1 VLTQPGLLGRQA
13 ELEAIDR
20 LVATTPESGG
30 VLVLRGEA
38 GIGKSALL
46 AEAVA
51 SASRAG
57 IGVLRVTGV
66 RTEAHLP
73 FAGLHQLLRPILAD
87 LDELPPPQRSAL
99 EAAFGLADGAS
110 TDPFLISLATLTL
123 LTDAA
128 AERPILAVVDDA
140 QWLDRPT
147 DEVLAFVARRLGSD
161 PVALLIA
168 ILDGQATSIEAAG
181 LPVLVL
187 QPLADGAARELLD
200 RGGHA
205 LAPAVRDRVI
215 REAGGN
221 PLALVELPA
230 ALPVELDGGA
240 SGTLP
245 VTARVER
252 AFAAKVVDLP
262 ATTSILL
269 LVAAVEDQGSVD
281 EILAA
286 GKVLGV
292 ADADIGSLTPALDA
306 GLLLFDD
313 GALRFRHP
321 LVRSAVLQRA
331 NAVDRCAAHN
341 ALAEV
346 VLDADR
352 VAWHRA
358 AAAIGPDEAVASL
371 LDAAAERADRR
382 SAIAVAAAALERAA
396 RLSSDGQARGTRLL
410 RAADRAYA
418 LGRPDIMA
426 RLLRDAEPLDIPTL
440 EDRRQA
446 WLRALELN
454 GPTTIR
460 EEAHIRQVADAA
472 ERAAAD
478 GDVDL
483 GMALLL
489 LAAARCWW
497 IDASPALRE
506 RLVEIAVA
514 IAPDPDDPRVLYV
527 LAASPSEHGTEVVA
541 RLRRWLA
548 STDPIEPDDARVL
561 ATTAMWI
568 GDLDTAR
575 ELFASSVAS
584 QRAQGRLGLV
594 ARTQV
599 LTGWSALHVGK
610 LSDVRPALDE
620 GLRLAEETSQQFIV
634 TTAHTALAQYHA
646 LRGDLDAGAVA
657 LVEAERVALETPAEG
672 LFANICH
679 AHGMLDLAAGRYEE
693 AFEFLRHIY
702 EPGDRGYHT
711 VVRSWV
717 VSDLVDAAI
726 PSGRA
731 GEASR
736 YLATLETD
744 PGLMASPWQRIST
757 AYARAVMAADGDD
770 ADAAETAFA
779 SALAPELQR
788 WPLPRARVLLAY
800 GSWLRRQRRVVESRG
815 PLRTARELFDAM
827 GVAWMG
833 ERARRELG
841 ASGEASRARGAYTL
855 DELTPQELQ
864 IARLAADG
872 LSNREIGERLY
883 LSHRTVGFHLYHVY
897 PKLGISSRAQLH
909 AALAG

>member
-1 VLTQPGLLGRQA
+1 LTQPALVGREA
-13 ELEAIDR
+13 ELEAIDH
-20 LVATTPESGG
+20 LVAMAPDSGG

-51 SASRAG
+51 AASRSG
-57 IGVLRVTGV
+57 VRVLRVTGI
-66 RTEAHLP
+66 RTEANLP
-73 FAGLHQLLRPILAD
+73 FAGLHQLLRPILGG
-87 LDELPPPQRSAL
+87 LDQLPAPQRSAL
-99 EAAFGLADGAS
+99 GAAFGLTDGAS
-110 TDPFLISLATLTL
+110 ADPFLISLATLTL

-128 AERPILAVVDDA
+128 ADRPILAVVDDA

-161 PVALLIA
+161 PVALLA
-168 ILDGQATSIEAAG
+168 AVLDGEATFVEAAG
-181 LPVLVL
+181 M
-187 QPLADGAARELLD
+187 PLLTLRPLDDDAARELLA
-200 RGGHA
+200 RAGHA
-205 LAPAVRDRVI
+205 LAPAVRERMV
-215 REAGGN
+215 REAAGN

-230 ALPVELDGGA
+230 ALPADLDGGA
-240 SGTLP
+240 VDTLP
-245 VTARVER
+245 VTARVEK

-262 ATTSILL
+262 AATSTLL
-269 LVAAVEDQGSVD
+269 LVAAVEDQGSID

-286 GKVLGV
+286 GKALGV
-292 ADADIGSLTPALDA
+292 ADRGIGSLTPAIDA
-306 GLLLFDD
+306 GLLLIDD
-313 GALRFRHP
+313 GTLRFRHP
-321 LVRSAVLQRA
+321 LIRSAIVQRA
-331 NAVDRCAAHN
+331 NTAERCAAHN
-341 ALAEV
+341 ALADV
-346 VLDADR
+346 VLDPDR

-358 AAAIGPDEAVASL
+358 AAAIGPDEAVALL

-382 SAIAVAAAALERAA
+382 SAVAVAAAALERAA
-396 RLSSDGQARGTRLL
+396 RLSPDSQARGVRLL
-410 RAADRAYA
+410 RAADRAYE

-426 RLLRDAEPLDIPTL
+426 RVLRDAEPLDVPAL

-446 WLRALELN
+446 WLLALELN
-454 GPTTIR
+454 GPKTVR

-472 ERAAAD
+472 EHAAAD
-478 GDVDL
+478 GHVDL

-497 IDASPALRE
+497 IDAPADLRA
-506 RLVEIAVA
+506 RVVEIAAA
-514 IAPDPDDPRVLYV
+514 IAPDPADPRLLYV
-527 LAASPSEHGTEVVA
+527 RASSAKEHGTEVVERIRR
-541 RLRRWLA
+541 RLE
-548 STDPIEPDDARVL
+548 SPEPIQPGDARVL
-561 ATTAMWI
+561 ATAAMWI

-575 ELFASSVAS
+575 ELFASSVAA

-594 ARTQV
+594 ARAQV
-599 LTGWSALHVGK
+599 LSGWSALHVGR
-610 LSDVRPALDE
+610 LSDVAPALDE
-620 GLRLAEETSQQFIV
+620 GLRLAGETNQQFIV
-634 TTAHTALAQYHA
+634 TTAHTAWAQYHA
-646 LRGDLDAGAVA
+646 LRGDLDAGEAA
-657 LVEAERVALETPAEG
+657 LVEAERVALETPADG

-693 AFEFLRHIY
+693 AFAMVRHIY

-726 PSGRA
+726 PSGHGAEAA
-731 GEASR
+731 G
-736 YLATLETD
+736 YLAALEADT
-744 PGLMASPWQRIST
+744 GLMASPWQRISM
-757 AYARAVMAADGDD
+757 AYARAVLAADGDD
-770 ADAAETAFA
+770 SDSAEAAFSAAFV
-779 SALAPELQR
+779 PELQR
-788 WPLPRARVLLAY
+788 WQLPRARLLLAY
-800 GSWLRRQRRVVESRG
+800 GTWLRRQRRVVESRT

-841 ASGEASRARGAYTL
+841 ASGESSRARGAYTL